1 MKTFT
6 IRNVPEEMME
16 QLRHLAKQRNCS
28 VNDLVVKAV
37 ERELDRWELHERV
50 QRLAPV
56 DGIDPTAAVREE
68 RNARDQAGL

>member
-6 IRNVPEEMME
+6 IRNVPEEVME
-16 QLRHLAKQRNCS
+16 QLRTLAKVRNCS

-37 ERELDRWELHERV
+37 ERELDRWELHRRV
-50 QRLAPV
+50 QDLSPV
-56 DGIDPTAAVREE
+56 EGVDPTAVIREE

>member
-6 IRNVPEEMME
+6 IRNVPEEVME
-16 QLRHLAKQRNCS
+16 QLRTLAKVRNCS

-37 ERELDRWELHERV
+37 ERELDRWELHRRV
-50 QRLAPV
+50 QDLSPV
-56 DGIDPTAAVREE
+56 EGVDPTAFIREE